1 MLPFAW
7 VALRD
12 LRLGKGFARSDGFW
26 QSGGTAAASGR
37 SKRHRGLVMCT
48 DQNVM
53 VGSKLGSLGVK
64 GESSTKQIGLGDLM
78 FQMPE
83 VRDQAVE

>member
-1 MLPFAW
+1 MPFAW
-7 VALRD
+7 VVLRG

-26 QSGGTAAASGR
+26 QSGGTAAVSGR

-53 VGSKLGSLGVK
+53 VESKLGSVGVELGKFNEADRSWRSHVP
-64 GESSTKQIGLGDLM
+64 D
-78 FQMPE
+78 
-83 VRDQAVE
+83 A

>member
-1 MLPFAW
+1 
-7 VALRD
+7 
-12 LRLGKGFARSDGFW
+12 
-26 QSGGTAAASGR
+26 
-37 SKRHRGLVMCT
+37 MCT

-53 VGSKLGSLGVK
+53 VGSKLGSVGVN
-64 GESSTKQIGLGDLM
+64 GESSMRQIGLGDLM

>member
-1 MLPFAW
+1 M
-7 VALRD
+7 ALRG
-12 LRLGKGFARSDGFW
+12 LRLGRGFARSDGFW
-26 QSGGTAAASGR
+26 QSGGTAASSGR
-37 SKRHRGLVMCT
+37 SKQHRGLVMCT

-53 VGSKLGSLGVK
+53 VGSKLGSMGCEW
-64 GESSTKQIGLGDLM
+64 ESSTRQIGLGDLM

>member
-1 MLPFAW
+1 M
-7 VALRD
+7 ALRD
-12 LRLGKGFARSDGFW
+12 LRLGKGFARSCGSW
-26 QSGGTAAASGR
+26 QSGGSAASSGR
-37 SKRHRGLVMCT
+37 SKQHRGLVMCT

-53 VGSKLGSLGVK
+53 VGSKLGSVGLK
-64 GESSTKQIGLGDLM
+64 GGSSTRQIRLGDLM

>member
-1 MLPFAW
+1 
-7 VALRD
+7 
-12 LRLGKGFARSDGFW
+12 
-26 QSGGTAAASGR
+26 
-37 SKRHRGLVMCT
+37 MCT

-53 VGSKLGSLGVK
+53 VGSKLASVGLK
-64 GESSTKQIGLGDLM
+64 GGNSTRQIRLGDLM